1 MYPQPPSHS
10 IASPSA
16 VFAQSA
22 LDVYKAQAAIPITTA
37 ARPLSSAEPPAA
49 ALCVAE
55 AEADADDLDALA
67 LCDAEAEDADADA
80 DREAETDDADA
91 ERDSE
96 ADAAELWQCQIGF

>member
-22 LDVYKAQAAIPITTA
+22 LDGYKAQAAIPITTA

-67 LCDAEAEDADADA
+67 LCDADADADA